1 MPFEGLFLQGIS
13 AKYSKR
19 IEPLRLKGVTH
30 FLIVLRIISEMND
43 SFEAKGKRK
52 KLVDELRKKGI
63 TDEEVLRAINA
74 VPRHIFMDP
83 AFLSHAYTD
92 KAFPIS
98 SGQTISQ
105 PYTVAVQTSL
115 LKVKKRDKILEV
127 GTGSGYQAAILAEM
141 GAKVYTIERYRELNI
156 KAQEIIAGLGYSIDF
171 FFGDGYE
178 GKPQYGPFDGIVIT
192 AAAPSIPDKL
202 LVQLK
207 TGGRLV
213 VPVGST
219 DSQVMTVVERT
230 GEDSFEYS
238 DHGNFVFVPML
249 KGTVN
254 DK

>member
-1 MPFEGLFLQGIS
+1 M
-13 AKYSKR
+13 
-19 IEPLRLKGVTH
+19 T
-30 FLIVLRIISEMND
+30 D

-52 KLVDELRKKGI
+52 KLVEELRQKGI
-63 TDEEVLRAINA
+63 SDEEVLRAIDT
-74 VPRHIFMDP
+74 VPRHLFMDP
-83 AFLSHAYTD
+83 AFLIHAYVD

-115 LKVKKRDKILEV
+115 LQVRKRDKILEI

-141 GAKVYTIERYRELNI
+141 GAKVYTIERFRELYL
-156 KAQEIIAGLGYSIDF
+156 KAQATLLSLGYSADF
-171 FFGDGYE
+171 FYGDGHA

-192 AAAPSIPDKL
+192 AATGEVPDAL
-202 LVQLK
+202 LKQLK

-213 VPVGST
+213 VPLGNSGS
-219 DSQVMTVVERT
+219 QEMTLVVRT
-230 GEDSFEYS
+230 GEDTFDYS
-238 DHGNFVFVPML
+238 SHGLFVFVPLL